1 MIDFIVLCVAVE
13 EEEEEEE
20 EAVATTLE
28 VGGGGVVCGLGGV
41 GTATEEEPEPEVE
54 PEVEAEVEGV
64 VVCGGVDILLLPSS
78 SSGIGEGTVANLGL
92 PEFLIVVVV
101 VPNVAVFPPSPSL
114 AVLLP
119 LSLFEALAVCGP
131 TVDELVVLVVPL
143 SPLTTL
149 DAEGECGRRRLSKLT
164 PSNAAGEYG

>member
-1 MIDFIVLCVAVE
+1 M
-13 EEEEEEE
+13 
-20 EAVATTLE
+20 EAA
-28 VGGGGVVCGLGGV
+28 
-41 GTATEEEPEPEVE
+41 AEP
-54 PEVEAEVEGV
+54 EGV

-101 VPNVAVFPPSPSL
+101 VVAPNVAVLPPSPSL

-119 LSLFEALAVCGP
+119 LSLFEALAVWGP

>member
-1 MIDFIVLCVAVE
+1 M
-13 EEEEEEE
+13 
-20 EAVATTLE
+20 
-28 VGGGGVVCGLGGV
+28 VCGLGGV

-54 PEVEAEVEGV
+54 PEVEAVVEAV

-92 PEFLIVVVV
+92 PEFLIIVVVV
-101 VPNVAVFPPSPSL
+101 APNVAVFPPSPSL

-119 LSLFEALAVCGP
+119 LSLFEALAVLGP